1 MLPNPINNQASAIV
15 LSNTVT
21 GLATIRGIAEGGIK
35 VHAALFKTNQ
45 AVYHSRRCTFIDLS
59 GLEDNEPAL
68 IDWLIQYSRG
78 LGHRP
83 VVIPTSDAHA
93 LMLAKHRTLLEP
105 YCRLFETPYSD
116 LRNIIHKDG
125 LYQTAESA
133 GVKIIPSIFEP
144 QVNEIEQWCQTH
156 PGPYLL
162 KPFYSGIKECAL
174 REKNFVLPDR
184 QALQEYAARYGT
196 RALIIQQLI
205 QGGDGY
211 VFDAYGLCNKE
222 GHIVTMASHRRWR
235 QDIPDFGATS
245 YGEIPVNDPAIEA
258 TIFEQT
264 TRLLSS
270 MHYHGIFG
278 IEWIY
283 DQSTGQYYLIDFN
296 ARPFSSIGHLKSC
309 GLNLPLLAYQDLTG
323 GDLSSVEA
331 RPTLRHSFWVDI
343 LRDLYSFSDK
353 KAQNKSR
360 WSDWLKSVAACRDF
374 AYWDSRDPG
383 PGLYRLWQI
392 FSLLFHAIW
401 KRVRHQKEQPPSSI
415 NTTRLKHF

>member
-1 MLPNPINNQASAIV
+1 MNAVGNKPSAIV
-15 LSNTVT
+15 LSVAIN
-21 GLATIRGIAEGGIK
+21 GLATVRGIAEAGIK
-35 VHAALFKTNQ
+35 VHAAIFTTKQ
-45 AVYHSRRCTFIDLS
+45 AVYHSRRCEIIDLS
-59 GLEDNEPAL
+59 GLERNEPAL
-68 IDWLIQYSRG
+68 IDWLIQYSRR

-83 VVIPTSDAHA
+83 VVIPTTDAHA
-93 LMLAKHRTLLEP
+93 LMLAKHQEQLKP
-105 YCRLFETPYSD
+105 YCRLFETRYNE
-116 LRNIIHKDG
+116 LQNIIHKNG

-133 GVKIIPSIFEP
+133 GVKAVPSIYEP
-144 QVNEIEQWCQTH
+144 NADEIEHWCQTH

-162 KPFYSGIKECAL
+162 KPFHNGIKACAL
-174 REKNFVLPDR
+174 RKKNFVLPDS

-205 QGGDGY
+205 KGGDGY
-211 VFDAYGLCNKE
+211 VFDTYGFCDKE

-235 QDIPDFGATS
+235 QDIPDFGVTS
-245 YGEIPVNDPAIEA
+245 YGEIPVNDPSIEA

-283 DQSTGQYYLIDFN
+283 DQSTGQYFLIDFN

-323 GDLSSVEA
+323 GDLLRVEA

-343 LRDLYSFSDK
+343 LPDLYSFSEK
-353 KAQNKSR
+353 KAQNKSS
-360 WSDWLKSVAACRDF
+360 WSDWLRSVAACRDF
-374 AYWDSRDPG
+374 AYWDIHDPG

-392 FSLLFHAIW
+392 FNLLFHAIW
-401 KRVRHQKEQPPSSI
+401 KRVRHHKEQLTHRI
-415 NTTRLKHF
+415 TQQG